1 MPSFEVTVT
10 FKSKNIVVWIETDI
24 FKEEYKEYFNE
35 LESMESIDFQQFD
48 DINNA
53 ISNLKPI
60 IFDEVKIII
69 NSNLFSEF
77 VQKFIE
83 NISNIKFTPKI
94 IVFTKDKQSFIENNE
109 EYINNNGNYYIF
121 LE

>member
-24 FKEEYKEYFNE
+24 FKDEYKEYFNE

-53 ISNLKPI
+53 ISNLKPT

-69 NSNLFSEF
+69 NL
-77 VQKFIE
+77 QKI
-83 NISNIKFTPKI
+83 
-94 IVFTKDKQSFIENNE
+94 DKAS
-109 EYINNNGNYYIF
+109 
-121 LE
+121 